1 MHGVYFFVE
10 SQGRHLPW
18 ISSSYLIKLL
28 KQRDKAWANQGT
40 LEAYRNLKKFCEI
53 KTRKLFHNPIQ
64 FWNQLNIFFLI
75 KPIK

>member
-28 KQRDKAWANQGT
+28 KQRDKAWANQGI
-40 LEAYRNLKKFCEI
+40 EI
-53 KTRKLFHNPIQ
+53 
-64 FWNQLNIFFLI
+64 
-75 KPIK
+75 